1 LENYII
7 ELALL
12 ESAITSAVTVK
23 DIKKAMNGDLFSYKD
38 NYEKVKKVIEDTVTS

>member
-23 DIKKAMNGDLFSYKD
+23 DIKNAMNGDLFSYK
-38 NYEKVKKVIEDTVTS
+38 NKYENVKKVIEETITS